1 MTSYSYNRGSR
12 RDEQSINMP
21 RKPAV
26 AASVSVSPD
35 QVEASPSPGDPSDWE
50 VVAYDGL
57 ASKNRA
63 REASLTAVCLV
74 CGGKAAA
81 HQHYGAVCCYSCRAF
96 FRRGIT
102 RSYACVRGDMSCQ
115 VNSITRTNCKRCR
128 FERCLAVGMRPE
140 LVDASLRRKQEE
152 KRRSELVEIQQEMG
166 IQTMESENQAVTGM
180 IQLGQ
185 GGVLRDRAHHG
196 PHHQRLVQ
204 QALQGLQQPVPK
216 HLLDNTD
223 DYEPVQTV
231 KKEAGGSKKVL
242 LELRHHS
249 GGSPPSKSRPSP
261 IIKSESIVTV
271 SSQPDADPSGRQQT
285 YYIFHPMTQTFE
297 PITIAE
303 GLDSSVVQEIVVGQ
317 DNIVRIGSN
326 DDIETV
332 EAYEEVQDETI
343 LGDIPSPPNGVVELE
358 ARKPVISPVIK
369 EGRKRLQHSEASGSN
384 LKIMRVESSSSKS
397 QKSSVIRKLTNELIE
412 ETVVSESSDNFIYQD
427 DPRNNDIQQGV
438 SENLDSQ
445 DQEVSDDEE
454 CQREAG
460 ERKNVNIEDLVDVCF
475 EEELSQTTI
484 LEEDE
489 IVNEVV
495 KVIRKGKRSLVTDDL
510 VSPLPLKKR
519 LQCKNVDLEECFVPL
534 VEYFSHK
541 ILEFEFTT
549 EERTKLE
556 LIKSQFQPST
566 RKDRDGNGL
575 KCVSTTSKFKDF
587 IFALLPVSGSL
598 HEGLSNRD
606 CFKEALKLLATDFNL
621 KAMFVILRKEQ
632 SEGKLPASLRNNCL
646 LLYRYLT
653 SVCPVSEASSLTHA
667 VQGIINQCSS
677 QKN

>member
-1 MTSYSYNRGSR
+1 
-12 RDEQSINMP
+12 
-21 RKPAV
+21 
-26 AASVSVSPD
+26 
-35 QVEASPSPGDPSDWE
+35 
-50 VVAYDGL
+50 
-57 ASKNRA
+57 
-63 REASLTAVCLV
+63 
-74 CGGKAAA
+74 
-81 HQHYGAVCCYSCRAF
+81 
-96 FRRGIT
+96 
-102 RSYACVRGDMSCQ
+102 
-115 VNSITRTNCKRCR
+115 
-128 FERCLAVGMRPE
+128 MRPE

-185 GGVLRDRAHHG
+185 GGVLRDRGHHG

-223 DYEPVQTV
+223 NYEPVQTV

-271 SSQPDADPSGRQQT
+271 SSQPEADPSGRQQT

-412 ETVVSESSDNFIYQD
+412 ETVVSESSDNFIYHD
-427 DPRNNDIQQGV
+427 DQRNNDIQQGV

-445 DQEVSDDEE
+445 DQEVSEDEE

-495 KVIRKGKRSLVTDDL
+495 KVIRKGKRGLVTDDL

-632 SEGKLPASLRNNCL
+632 SEGKFPASLRNNCL

-653 SVCPVSEASSLTHA
+653 SVCPVSEASSLAHA

-677 QKN
+677 KGKNQLVYKYNRMQIIKSQFDCVFQVRRISQPGEEIQIK

>member
-1 MTSYSYNRGSR
+1 MNNNPRQNYPYNNNLFYPNYHHY
-12 RDEQSINMP
+12 IP
-21 RKPAV
+21 LV
-26 AASVSVSPD
+26 AANVSVSLD

-57 ASKNRA
+57 AGKNRA

-152 KRRSELVEIQQEMG
+152 KRRSDLVDIQQEMG

-185 GGVLRDRAHHG
+185 GGVLRS
-196 PHHQRLVQ
+196 QQNLVQ
-204 QALQGLQQPVPK
+204 QALQGLQQPVPR
-216 HLLDNTD
+216 HLLDNSD
-223 DYEPVQTV
+223 NYEPVPTV
-231 KKEAGGSKKVL
+231 KKEAGGRKKVL

-249 GGSPPSKSRPSP
+249 GGSSSAKSRSST
-261 IIKSESIVTV
+261 ITKAENIVTV
-271 SSQPDADPSGRQQT
+271 SSQSDADPSGRQQT

-303 GLDSSVVQEIVVGQ
+303 GLDSAVVQEIVVGQ
-317 DNIVRIGSN
+317 DNIVRIEPT
-326 DDIETV
+326 DDTES
-332 EAYEEVQDETI
+332 YEEVKGETI
-343 LGDIPSPPNGVVELE
+343 LGDIPSPPNGFVELE

-369 EGRKRLQHSEASGSN
+369 EGRKRFQYSEASGSN
-384 LKIMRVESSSSKS
+384 LKIMRVESCSNNS
-397 QKSSVIRKLTNELIE
+397 QKPSVIKKLTNELIE
-412 ETVVSESSDNFIYQD
+412 ETVVSESSDKFIYQED
-427 DPRNNDIQQGV
+427 RRNRDIQHGDGGD
-438 SENLDSQ
+438 LDS
-445 DQEVSDDEE
+445 QEVSDDEE
-454 CQREAG
+454 CQEEAG
-460 ERKNVNIEDLVDVCF
+460 DQKNVNIEDLVDVCF

-484 LEEDE
+484 LEEDQ
-489 IVNEVV
+489 IINEVV
-495 KVIRKGKRSLVTDDL
+495 KVIRKGKRSLETDDP
-510 VSPLPLKKR
+510 VSLLPLKKR
-519 LQCKNVDLEECFVPL
+519 LQCKKVNIEECVVPL
-534 VEYFSHK
+534 VEYFSHQ
-541 ILEFEFTT
+541 ILEAEFTT
-549 EERTKLE
+549 EERSRLE

-566 RKDRDGNGL
+566 RKDTDGNGL
-575 KCVSTTSKFKDF
+575 KCVFTTSKFKDF
-587 IFALLPVSGSL
+587 IFALLPVSGVL
-598 HEGLSNRD
+598 HEGLSKRD
-606 CFKEALKLLATDFNL
+606 CFKDALQLLATDFNL
-621 KAMFVILRKEQ
+621 KAMFVVLRGEQ
-632 SEGKLPASLRNNCL
+632 SHVKSSASLRNNFL

-667 VQGIINQCSS
+667 VQGILNQCSS
-677 QKN
+677 QKKST

>member
-1 MTSYSYNRGSR
+1 
-12 RDEQSINMP
+12 
-21 RKPAV
+21 
-26 AASVSVSPD
+26 
-35 QVEASPSPGDPSDWE
+35 
-50 VVAYDGL
+50 
-57 ASKNRA
+57 
-63 REASLTAVCLV
+63 
-74 CGGKAAA
+74 
-81 HQHYGAVCCYSCRAF
+81 
-96 FRRGIT
+96 
-102 RSYACVRGDMSCQ
+102 
-115 VNSITRTNCKRCR
+115 
-128 FERCLAVGMRPE
+128 MRPE

-152 KRRSELVEIQQEMG
+152 KRRSELVDIQHEMG

-185 GGVLRDRAHHG
+185 GGVLRAQHG
-196 PHHQRLVQ
+196 SQQHLVQ
-204 QALQGLQQPVPK
+204 QALQGLQQPVPR
-216 HLLDNTD
+216 HLLDNSD
-223 DYEPVQTV
+223 NYEPVQMV
-231 KKEAGGSKKVL
+231 KKEPGGQKKVL

-249 GGSPPSKSRPSP
+249 GGSSSAKSRKSP
-261 IIKSESIVTV
+261 VVKSETIVSV

-303 GLDSSVVQEIVVGQ
+303 GLDNAVVQEIVVGQ
-317 DNIVRIGSN
+317 DNIVKIGP
-326 DDIETV
+326 DHDIEAV

-343 LGDIPSPPNGVVELE
+343 LGDIPSPPNGVVQLE
-358 ARKPVISPVIK
+358 TRKPVISPVIK
-369 EGRKRLQHSEASGSN
+369 ESRKRPQNSGASGSS
-384 LKIMRVESSSSKS
+384 LKIVRVESSSSKS
-397 QKSSVIRKLTNELIE
+397 EKPSVIRKLTNDLIE
-412 ETVVSESSDNFIYQD
+412 ETVVSESSDNFVYQE
-427 DPRNNDIQQGV
+427 DPGNNEIQQDV
-438 SENLDSQ
+438 SENLDSK
-445 DQEVSDDEE
+445 EASDDEE
-454 CQREAG
+454 CQG
-460 ERKNVNIEDLVDVCF
+460 EEEDRKNVNIEDLVDVCF
-475 EEELSQTTI
+475 EEELSQTTV

-495 KVIRKGKRSLVTDDL
+495 KVIRKGKRSLETDDL
-510 VSPLPLKKR
+510 VSLLPLKKR
-519 LQCKNVDLEECFVPL
+519 LQCKNVEVDECFVPP

-549 EERTKLE
+549 EEKTRLE

-587 IFALLPVSGSL
+587 IFALLPVSGTL

-621 KAMFVILRKEQ
+621 KAMFVTLRKEQ
-632 SEGKLPASLRNNCL
+632 SEVNSSASLRNNWL

-677 QKN
+677 KKH